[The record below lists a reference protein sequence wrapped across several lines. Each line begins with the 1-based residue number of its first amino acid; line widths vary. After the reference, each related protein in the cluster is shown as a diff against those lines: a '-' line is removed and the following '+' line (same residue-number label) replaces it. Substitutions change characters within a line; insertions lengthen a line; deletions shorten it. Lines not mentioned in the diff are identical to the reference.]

1 MPRSA
6 FSDLAG
12 LPRVPRLIKIKRD
25 KQTISDPISPDCA
38 ELIKADGV
46 IVMPTDTVYGGCDA
60 WSDAGIQRLY
70 DLKHRSLGSD
80 PILIGSIRQLELV
93 ANAVPFA
100 AQRLA
105 ERFWPGALT
114 LVLPKHAGLPGTIS
128 MDDTIGVRYPNHPFT
143 AALLEA
149 SGPMAVTSANL
160 SGMPNTTT
168 AAQVREQL
176 SESIDLLIDGGETPG
191 PVPST
196 VVDCTRSAPRV
207 LRVGLIGVEE
217 IRKALAVAGISL
229 DE

>member
-1 MPRSA
+1 M
-6 FSDLAG
+6 
-12 LPRVPRLIKIKRD
+12 INK
-25 KQTISDPISPDCA
+25 TISDPDILQTA
-38 ELIKADGV
+38 LELIKADGV
-46 IVMPTDTVYGGCDA
+46 IVMPTDTVYGVGCDA

-70 DLKHRSLGSD
+70 DLKHRSLGKSI

-128 MDDTIGVRYPNHPFT
+128 TDDTIGVRYPNHPFT

-168 AAQVREQL
+168 AAQVQEQL
-176 SESIDLLIDGGETPG
+176 SGTIDLLIDGGETPG

>member
-1 MPRSA
+1 M
-6 FSDLAG
+6 
-12 LPRVPRLIKIKRD
+12 INK
-25 KQTISDPISPDCA
+25 TISDPDILQTA
-38 ELIKADGV
+38 LELIKADGV
-46 IVMPTDTVYGGCDA
+46 IVMPTDTVYGVGCDA

-70 DLKHRSLGSD
+70 DLKHRSLGKSI

-128 MDDTIGVRYPNHPFT
+128 TDDTIGVRYPNHPFT

-168 AAQVREQL
+168 AAQVQEQL

-196 VVDCTRSAPRV
+196 VVDCTRSTPSV

-217 IRKALAVAGISL
+217 IRKALAVNGISL

>member
-1 MPRSA
+1 M
-6 FSDLAG
+6 
-12 LPRVPRLIKIKRD
+12 INK
-25 KQTISDPISPDCA
+25 TISDPDILQTA
-38 ELIKADGV
+38 LELIKADGV
-46 IVMPTDTVYGGCDA
+46 IVMPTDTVYGVGCDA

-70 DLKHRSLGSD
+70 DLKHRSLGKSI

-105 ERFWPGALT
+105 EKFWPGALT

-128 MDDTIGVRYPNHPFT
+128 TDDTIGVRYPNHPFT

-217 IRKALAVAGISL
+217 IRKTLAVAGISL